1 MDTNWHEF
9 QKDSTSF
16 AKQLRYKDKQS
27 QSTSIKPSESINNI
41 NNSSQPAGHARYT
54 SLYRARETN
63 IKRLEVFIENIG
75 SDIFDTAA
83 VRNVRP
89 IILKEEIEPL
99 KEIRLWNNQTVHV
112 QDKGS
117 RFVILENNDY
127 QLKIQIQ
134 LTDVDLTEWKKIQVR
149 TLPIRLIVGF

>member
-117 RFVILENNDY
+117 RFVILDNNDY